1 MKPKLCLALALFSMV
16 VICQAIPEELD
27 SGFITDWEKLEQ
39 KSAAYVSFFLNN
51 LFLCVM
57 NSALLDSIEPKV
69 YICEFSTKL

>member
-39 KSAAYVSFFLNN
+39 KSATYVFFFLIT
-51 LFLCVM
+51 FFCVL